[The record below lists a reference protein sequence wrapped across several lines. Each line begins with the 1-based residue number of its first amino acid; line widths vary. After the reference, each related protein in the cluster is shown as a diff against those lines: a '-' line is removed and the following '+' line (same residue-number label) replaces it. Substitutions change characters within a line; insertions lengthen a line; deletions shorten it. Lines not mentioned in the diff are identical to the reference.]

1 MGENRNL
8 FAAPAQ
14 GGAVAAQD
22 DVKTSVGQFAVVNVS
37 ELLERL
43 AYYGVLSVFGLYLR
57 SLDYSAALIGLLT
70 GILLPL
76 PYLMSLLAGPLG
88 EKFGFKTVMATAF
101 VCYASGFTLIGLVPE
116 PTALVAGI
124 VLVGVGAGL
133 FKPLTA
139 AAIAY
144 VTAPERR
151 TFGYSVYYTGI
162 NIGGFLGPVLI
173 ATLGTDYRAAFLLGA
188 AVLAADLVMVLLL
201 FRNPV
206 ARRADASLASAF
218 RPLATVFQNGR
229 FIGLLAIF
237 SGFWFLYSMN
247 FSFLTPYVASFVPL
261 PDWFPAS
268 LQQSISPLLII
279 FLGIPLGGF
288 ASRRDPVR
296 MMTIGI
302 ALFVCGFILIGF
314 VRTLPALLIGI
325 ALSAVGEVLAYPG
338 FLSYVSRIAP
348 PGQVAIYQGYGFLPI
363 FLGFFVGPIVGGA
376 LYGNLVDG
384 MARPSLFWSILCS
397 IGILTVAAFLL
408 YARILTPKPER
419 RRAGAAG
426 AVVALLLVP
435 LLVVGGVV
443 AGTVGGI
450 VVESPPPGT
459 INLGSWE
466 GIAVEGRV
474 LTQPLRLN
482 ATAGNVTATLRWTD
496 GTPPGTLPGAAN
508 GPDRFRVTLR
518 DTLGVLASREGS
530 SDGTGRGE
538 LTLTAA
544 TRTGGGEPSV
554 EFTLL
559 DAGDATLGPATVATD
574 TEAQWSLEARLD
586 PASS

>member
-1 MGENRNL
+1 MAQPE
-8 FAAPAQ
+8 PARTQ
-14 GGAVAAQD
+14 
-22 DVKTSVGQFAVVNVS
+22 VGQFAVVNVS

-43 AYYGVLSVFGLYLR
+43 AYYGVLSVFSLYLR

-70 GILLPL
+70 GLLLPL
-76 PYLMSLLAGPLG
+76 PYLMSLLAGPFG
-88 EKFGFKTVMATAF
+88 EKFGFKAVMAVAF

-116 PTALVAGI
+116 PAALVAGI
-124 VLVGVGAGL
+124 VLVGIGAGL

-139 AAIAY
+139 AAIAF
-144 VTAPERR
+144 VTSAERR

-162 NIGGFLGPVLI
+162 NVGGFLGPVLI

-261 PDWFPAS
+261 PTWFPAS

-296 MMTIGI
+296 MMTLGI
-302 ALFVCGFILIGF
+302 ALFVVGFILIGF
-314 VRTLPALLIGI
+314 VRTLPALLVGI

-348 PGQVAIYQGYGFLPI
+348 PGQAAIYQGYGFLPI

-384 MARPSLFWSILCS
+384 MARPSLFWSLLCS
-397 IGILTVAAFLL
+397 IGLLTVAAFLL

-426 AVVALLLVP
+426 AAVALLLVP

-443 AGTVGGI
+443 AGTVGSATA
-450 VVESPPPGT
+450 EPLPAGT
-459 INLGSWE
+459 RSLGTWE
-466 GIAVEGRV
+466 GTAIEGRD
-474 LTQPLRLN
+474 LTQPIRLN
-482 ATAGNVTATLRWTD
+482 GTAGNLTVTLRWTD
-496 GTPPGTLPGAAN
+496 GTPPGTLPGATN
-508 GPDRFRVTLR
+508 GADRFRATLR
-518 DTLGVLASREGS
+518 DTLGVLTSREGAS
-530 SDGTGRGE
+530 EASGRGE
-538 LTLTAA
+538 LALTAA
-544 TRTGGGEPSV
+544 TRTGGGEPRV

-574 TEAQWSLEARLD
+574 TEAEWTLDARLD
-586 PASS
+586 PAAS